1 MNTAL
6 RLCAAL
12 SLVIAL
18 GACSET
24 EEPAAAP
31 NTEKAPE
38 PTALPT
44 PPAPPEPAAA
54 PAAAAGAS
62 TGVPECDEYLATF
75 EKISTCDKLGPALE
89 PMKTSVQA
97 QKDSFAQW
105 ATMDE
110 ASRAAIQASAG
121 PGCKAGTD
129 GLVQTAQAMGCTL

>member
-12 SLVIAL
+12 SLVVAL

-24 EEPAAAP
+24 EEPTTAP
-31 NTEKAPE
+31 MTEKAPE
-38 PTALPT
+38 PPA
-44 PPAPPEPAAA
+44 PPAPPEPVAA
-54 PAAAAGAS
+54 PAAAS

-89 PMKTSVQA
+89 PMMSSVQA
-97 QKDSFAQW
+97 QKDSFGQW

-110 ASRAAIQASAG
+110 ASRASIQASAG